1 MKRMVMTYVMNRY
14 TLKAHLE
21 KIAEMD
27 VEDVRF
33 MLKTELEA
41 YKLLWSKPRLRDVM
55 RIYEFE
61 AIVQ

>member
-1 MKRMVMTYVMNRY
+1 MISVSYAMYRY
-14 TLKAHLE
+14 TLKAHFE

-55 RIYEFE
+55 RIYK

>member
-1 MKRMVMTYVMNRY
+1 MISVSY
-14 TLKAHLE
+14 TMYNLKAHFE
-21 KIAEMD
+21 QIAEMD

-41 YKLLWSKPRLRDVM
+41 YKLLWSKPRLWDVM
-55 RIYEFE
+55 RTYE